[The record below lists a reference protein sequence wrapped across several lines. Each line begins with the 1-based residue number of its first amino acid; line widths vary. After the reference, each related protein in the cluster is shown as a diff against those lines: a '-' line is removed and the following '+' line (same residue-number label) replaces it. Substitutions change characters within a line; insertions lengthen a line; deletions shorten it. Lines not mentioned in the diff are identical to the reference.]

1 MIAARAE
8 SSRKGIEW
16 AALGWMFLFFWYMS
30 GVTQLLLFATD
41 TIGWRGFRQTLLLS
55 GLWLAPLPLSPA
67 PPRRLAGIIG
77 GALRLC
83 PPRASGAR
91 RAPAGRGL
99 APPVTIA
106 VRGRPNSL
114 LISARA

>member
-41 TIGWRGFRQTLLLS
+41 TIGWRGFRQT
-55 GLWLAPLPLSPA
+55 
-67 PPRRLAGIIG
+67 
-77 GALRLC
+77 
-83 PPRASGAR
+83 
-91 RAPAGRGL
+91 
-99 APPVTIA
+99 
-106 VRGRPNSL
+106 
-114 LISARA
+114 